1 MKTYEQERDSFI
13 EEYGDLIDEYNT
25 ETGTIL
31 EDELSDAFKN
41 IQIKRPKISPS
52 SFFRE
57 VKAVLRNMQGQY
69 DDLDIPSFVQNS
81 LSGDGKNQS
90 LLQSYFDDVKY
101 VYENLPDGE
110 LEFTEANREAILNS
124 NLKMVISTAKRYR
137 NRGLS
142 LEDLIGA
149 GNVGLCVAWDRYKP
163 ERNTLRSKILEEL
176 EESPDELSREYII
189 ALLSPLVKYGDIKE
203 KFEKNFKTQRVYTK
217 AEVLKWIKSN
227 VKKAKFSSV
236 AALWIR
242 AYILQELNSN
252 SRIVKK
258 PKSEI
263 DKDLELTGSY
273 IKESVV
279 SLDPLIDD
287 DESKNNV
294 ISKVHVSSVDD
305 TEDNIDEH
313 EDMISFKIELNKLL
327 EGVNNRDRRILFK
340 SFGIGLPRSM
350 EPREIADSEDLSV
363 ARVSQIIQDCITK
376 MKKNAEGKSMQD
388 LLKYLR

>member
-1 MKTYEQERDSFI
+1 MKTYDQERDSFI

-25 ETGTIL
+25 ETCTVL
-31 EDELSDAFKN
+31 EDELSDAFRN
-41 IQIKRPKISPS
+41 IQIKRPKITPN

-57 VKAVLRNMQGQY
+57 VKVVLRNMQGQY
-69 DDLDIPSFVQNS
+69 SDLDIPNFVQNV
-81 LSGDGKNQS
+81 LSGDGKNHS

-101 VYENLPDGE
+101 VYENLPDEE

-149 GNVGLCVAWDRYKP
+149 GNVGLCVAWDKYKP
-163 ERNTLRSKILEEL
+163 ERNTLRKKILEEL

-189 ALLSPLVKYGDIKE
+189 TLLSPLVKYGDIKE
-203 KFEKNFKTQRVYTK
+203 KFEKNFKTQRIYTK
-217 AEVLKWIKSN
+217 AEVLKWVKSN

-273 IKESVV
+273 IKENVV

-287 DESKNNV
+287 EDSKNNI
-294 ISKVHVSSVDD
+294 ISKVHISSIDD
-305 TEDNIDEH
+305 TEANIDEQ

-350 EPREIADSEDLSV
+350 EPREIAESEDLSV
-363 ARVSQIIQDCITK
+363 ARVSQIIQDCLTK

>member
-1 MKTYEQERDSFI
+1 MKTYEQERDLFI
-13 EEYGDLIDEYNT
+13 EEYRDLIDEYNI
-25 ETGTIL
+25 ETGIIL
-31 EDELSDAFKN
+31 EDELSIAFRN
-41 IQIKRPKISPS
+41 VQIKSPKISPS

-57 VKAVLRNMQGQY
+57 VKVVLRNMQGQY
-69 DDLDIPSFVQNS
+69 SDLNIPNFVQS
-81 LSGDGKNQS
+81 VLSGDSKNQT
-90 LLQSYFDDVKY
+90 LLQSYFDDVRY
-101 VYENLPDGE
+101 VYENLPDEE
-110 LEFTEANREAILNS
+110 LEFTEANREAILKS

-149 GNVGLCVAWDRYKP
+149 GNVGLCVAWDKYKP

-176 EESPDELSREYII
+176 EESPDELSREYITS
-189 ALLSPLVKYGDIKE
+189 LLSPLVKYGDIKE
-203 KFEKNFKTQRVYTK
+203 KFEKNFKIQRVYTK
-217 AEVLKWIKSN
+217 AEVLKWVKTN

-273 IKESVV
+273 IKENVV
-279 SLDPLIDD
+279 SLDPLTDVD
-287 DESKNNV
+287 KSKNN
-294 ISKVHVSSVDD
+294 IIPKVYVDSIDD
-305 TEDNIDEH
+305 TEANIDEH
-313 EDMISFKIELNKLL
+313 EDMVSFKIELNKLL

-363 ARVSQIIQDCITK
+363 ARVSQIIQDCIAK
-376 MKKNAEGKSMQD
+376 MKKNTEGKSIQD

>member
-1 MKTYEQERDSFI
+1 MKTYEQERNSFI

-69 DDLDIPSFVQNS
+69 DDLDIPSFVQNT

-189 ALLSPLVKYGDIKE
+189 TLLSPLVKYGDIKE

-273 IKESVV
+273 IKENVV
-279 SLDPLIDD
+279 SLDPLIED

>member
-57 VKAVLRNMQGQY
+57 VKVVLRNMQGQY
-69 DDLDIPSFVQNS
+69 DDLDIPSFVQNT

-189 ALLSPLVKYGDIKE
+189 TLLSPLVKYGDIKE

-273 IKESVV
+273 IKENVV

>member
-25 ETGTIL
+25 ETGTVL
-31 EDELSDAFKN
+31 EDELSDAFRN
-41 IQIKRPKISPS
+41 VQIKRPKISPS

-57 VKAVLRNMQGQY
+57 VKVVLRNMQGQY
-69 DDLDIPSFVQNS
+69 DDLDIPSFVQNV
-81 LSGDGKNQS
+81 LSGDSKNQS

-101 VYENLPDGE
+101 VYENLPDEE

-189 ALLSPLVKYGDIKE
+189 TLLSPLVKYGDIKE

-217 AEVLKWIKSN
+217 VEVLKWVKSN

-273 IKESVV
+273 IKENVV

-294 ISKVHVSSVDD
+294 IPKVHVSSVDD
-305 TEDNIDEH
+305 TEANIDEH

-376 MKKNAEGKSMQD
+376 MKKNAEGKSIQD

>member
-69 DDLDIPSFVQNS
+69 DDLNIPSFVQNT

-142 LEDLIGA
+142 LEDLIRA

-189 ALLSPLVKYGDIKE
+189 TLLSPLVKYGDIKE

-273 IKESVV
+273 IKENVV

>member
-1 MKTYEQERDSFI
+1 MKTYEQERNSFI

-69 DDLDIPSFVQNS
+69 DDLDIPSFVQNT

-273 IKESVV
+273 IKENVV

-363 ARVSQIIQDCITK
+363 ARVSQIIQDCVTK

>member
-1 MKTYEQERDSFI
+1 MKTYEQERNSFI

-69 DDLDIPSFVQNS
+69 DDLDIPSFVQNT

-189 ALLSPLVKYGDIKE
+189 TLLSPLVKYGDIKE

-273 IKESVV
+273 IKENVV

-376 MKKNAEGKSMQD
+376 MKKNAEGKSIQD

>member
-25 ETGTIL
+25 ETGTVL
-31 EDELSDAFKN
+31 EDELSDAFRN
-41 IQIKRPKISPS
+41 VQIKRPKISPS

-57 VKAVLRNMQGQY
+57 VKVVLRNMQGQY
-69 DDLDIPSFVQNS
+69 DDLDIPSFVQNV
-81 LSGDGKNQS
+81 LSGDSKNQS

-101 VYENLPDGE
+101 VYENLPDEE

-163 ERNTLRSKILEEL
+163 ERNTLRSRILEEL

-189 ALLSPLVKYGDIKE
+189 TLLSPLVKYGDIKE
-203 KFEKNFKTQRVYTK
+203 KFEKSFKIQRVYTK
-217 AEVLKWIKSN
+217 AEVLKWVKIN

-287 DESKNNV
+287 DESKNN
-294 ISKVHVSSVDD
+294 IIPKVHVSSVDD
-305 TEDNIDEH
+305 TEANIDEH

-376 MKKNAEGKSMQD
+376 MKKNAEGKSIQD

>member
-1 MKTYEQERDSFI
+1 MKTYEQERNSFI

-69 DDLDIPSFVQNS
+69 DDLDIPSFVQNT

-273 IKESVV
+273 IKENVV

>member
-25 ETGTIL
+25 ETCTVL
-31 EDELSDAFKN
+31 EDELSDAFRN

-57 VKAVLRNMQGQY
+57 VKVVLRNMQGQY
-69 DDLDIPSFVQNS
+69 SDLDIPNFVQNV
-81 LSGDGKNQS
+81 LSGDSKNHS

-101 VYENLPDGE
+101 VYENLPDEE

-149 GNVGLCVAWDRYKP
+149 GNVGLCVAWDKYKP
-163 ERNTLRSKILEEL
+163 ERNTLRKKILEEL

-189 ALLSPLVKYGDIKE
+189 TLLTPLVKYGDIKE
-203 KFEKNFKTQRVYTK
+203 KFETTFKTQRVYTK
-217 AEVLKWIKSN
+217 AEVLKWVKTN

-273 IKESVV
+273 IKENVV
-279 SLDPLIDD
+279 SLDPLVDD
-287 DESKNNV
+287 EESKNNV
-294 ISKVHVSSVDD
+294 ISKVHVSSTDD
-305 TEDNIDEH
+305 IEANIDEY
-313 EDMISFKIELNKLL
+313 EDKISFKIELNKLL

-350 EPREIADSEDLSV
+350 EPREIAESEDLSV

>member
-25 ETGTIL
+25 ETCTVL
-31 EDELSDAFKN
+31 EDELSDAFRN

-57 VKAVLRNMQGQY
+57 VKVVLRNMQGQY
-69 DDLDIPSFVQNS
+69 SDLDIPNFVQNV
-81 LSGDGKNQS
+81 LSGDSKNHS

-101 VYENLPDGE
+101 VYENLPDEE

-149 GNVGLCVAWDRYKP
+149 GNVGLCVAWDKYKP
-163 ERNTLRSKILEEL
+163 ERNTLRKKILEEL
-176 EESPDELSREYII
+176 EESPEELSREYII
-189 ALLSPLVKYGDIKE
+189 TLLTPLVKYGDIKE
-203 KFEKNFKTQRVYTK
+203 KFETTFKTQRVYTK
-217 AEVLKWIKSN
+217 AEVLKWVKTN

-273 IKESVV
+273 IKENVV
-279 SLDPLIDD
+279 SLDPLVD
-287 DESKNNV
+287 DEECKNNV
-294 ISKVHVSSVDD
+294 ISKVHVSSTDD
-305 TEDNIDEH
+305 IEANIDEQ
-313 EDMISFKIELNKLL
+313 EDKISFKIELNKLL

-350 EPREIADSEDLSV
+350 EPREIAESEDLSV

>member
-25 ETGTIL
+25 ETCTVL
-31 EDELSDAFKN
+31 EDELSDAFRN

-57 VKAVLRNMQGQY
+57 VKVVLRNMQGQY
-69 DDLDIPSFVQNS
+69 SDLDIPNFVQNV
-81 LSGDGKNQS
+81 LSGDSKNHS

-101 VYENLPDGE
+101 VYENLPDEE

-149 GNVGLCVAWDRYKP
+149 GNVGLCVAWDKYKP
-163 ERNTLRSKILEEL
+163 ERNTLRKKILEEL

-189 ALLSPLVKYGDIKE
+189 TLLTPLVKYGDIKE
-203 KFEKNFKTQRVYTK
+203 KFETTFKTQRVYTK
-217 AEVLKWIKSN
+217 AEVLKWVKSN

-273 IKESVV
+273 IKENVV
-279 SLDPLIDD
+279 SLDPLVDD
-287 DESKNNV
+287 EESKNNV
-294 ISKVHVSSVDD
+294 ISKVHVSSTDD
-305 TEDNIDEH
+305 IEADIDEH
-313 EDMISFKIELNKLL
+313 EDKISFKIELNKLL

-350 EPREIADSEDLSV
+350 EPREIAESEDLSV

-376 MKKNAEGKSMQD
+376 MKKNAEGKSIQD

>member
-25 ETGTIL
+25 ETCTVL
-31 EDELSDAFKN
+31 EDELSDAFRN
-41 IQIKRPKISPS
+41 VQIKRPKISPS

-57 VKAVLRNMQGQY
+57 VKVVLRNMQGQY
-69 DDLDIPSFVQNS
+69 SDLDIPNFVQNV
-81 LSGDGKNQS
+81 LSGDSKNHS

-101 VYENLPDGE
+101 VYENLPDEE

-149 GNVGLCVAWDRYKP
+149 GNVGLCVAWDKYKP
-163 ERNTLRSKILEEL
+163 ERNTLRKKILEEL

-189 ALLSPLVKYGDIKE
+189 TLLTPLVKYGDIKE
-203 KFEKNFKTQRVYTK
+203 KFETTFKTQRVYTK
-217 AEVLKWIKSN
+217 AEVLKWVKSN

-273 IKESVV
+273 IKENVV
-279 SLDPLIDD
+279 SLDPLVDD
-287 DESKNNV
+287 EESKNNV
-294 ISKVHVSSVDD
+294 ISKVHVSSTDD
-305 TEDNIDEH
+305 IEANIDEY
-313 EDMISFKIELNKLL
+313 EDKISFKIELNKLL

-350 EPREIADSEDLSV
+350 EPREIAESEDLSV
-363 ARVSQIIQDCITK
+363 ARVSQIIQDCIAK

>member
-1 MKTYEQERDSFI
+1 MKTYEQERNSFI

-69 DDLDIPSFVQNS
+69 DDLDIPSFVQNT

-189 ALLSPLVKYGDIKE
+189 TLLSPLVKYGDIKE

-273 IKESVV
+273 IKENVV

-294 ISKVHVSSVDD
+294 IPKVHVSSADD

-363 ARVSQIIQDCITK
+363 ARVSQIIQDCVTK

>member
-1 MKTYEQERDSFI
+1 MKTYDQERDSFI

-25 ETGTIL
+25 ETCTVL
-31 EDELSDAFKN
+31 EDELSDAFRN
-41 IQIKRPKISPS
+41 IQIKRPKITPS

-57 VKAVLRNMQGQY
+57 VKVVLRNMQGQY
-69 DDLDIPSFVQNS
+69 SDLDIPSFVQNV
-81 LSGDGKNQS
+81 LSGDGKNHS

-101 VYENLPDGE
+101 VYENLPDEE

-149 GNVGLCVAWDRYKP
+149 GNVGLCVAWDKYKP
-163 ERNTLRSKILEEL
+163 ERNTLRRKILEEL

-189 ALLSPLVKYGDIKE
+189 TLLSPLVKYGDIKE

-217 AEVLKWIKSN
+217 AEVLKWVKSN

-273 IKESVV
+273 IKENVV
-279 SLDPLIDD
+279 SLDPLVD
-287 DESKNNV
+287 DEEGKNNI
-294 ISKVHVSSVDD
+294 ISKVHVSSIDD
-305 TEDNIDEH
+305 TEANIDEH
-313 EDMISFKIELNKLL
+313 EDKISFKIELNKLL

-350 EPREIADSEDLSV
+350 EPREIAESEDLSV
-363 ARVSQIIQDCITK
+363 ARVSQIIQDCLTK

>member
-1 MKTYEQERDSFI
+1 MKTYEQERNSFI

-69 DDLDIPSFVQNS
+69 DDLDIPSFVQNT

-189 ALLSPLVKYGDIKE
+189 TLLSPLVKYGDIKE

>member
-1 MKTYEQERDSFI
+1 MKTYDQERDLFI

-25 ETGTIL
+25 ETCTVL
-31 EDELSDAFKN
+31 EDELSDAFRN
-41 IQIKRPKISPS
+41 IQIKRPKITPS

-57 VKAVLRNMQGQY
+57 VKVVLRNMQGQY
-69 DDLDIPSFVQNS
+69 SDLDIPNFVQNV
-81 LSGDGKNQS
+81 LSGDGKNHS

-101 VYENLPDGE
+101 VYENLPDEE

-142 LEDLIGA
+142 LVDLIGA
-149 GNVGLCVAWDRYKP
+149 GNVGLCVAWDKYKP
-163 ERNTLRSKILEEL
+163 ERNTLRKKILEEL

-189 ALLSPLVKYGDIKE
+189 TLLSPLVKYGDIKE
-203 KFEKNFKTQRVYTK
+203 KFEKNFKTQRIYTK
-217 AEVLKWIKSN
+217 AEVLKWVKSN

-273 IKESVV
+273 IKENVV
-279 SLDPLIDD
+279 SLDPLVD
-287 DESKNNV
+287 DEEGKNNI

-350 EPREIADSEDLSV
+350 EPREIAESEDLSV

>member
-25 ETGTIL
+25 ETCTVL
-31 EDELSDAFKN
+31 EDELSDAFRN
-41 IQIKRPKISPS
+41 VQIKRPKISPS

-57 VKAVLRNMQGQY
+57 VKVVLRNMQGQY
-69 DDLDIPSFVQNS
+69 SDLDIPNFVQNV
-81 LSGDGKNQS
+81 LSGDSKNHS

-101 VYENLPDGE
+101 VYENLPDEE

-149 GNVGLCVAWDRYKP
+149 GNVGLCVAWDKYKP
-163 ERNTLRSKILEEL
+163 ERNTLRKKILEEL

-189 ALLSPLVKYGDIKE
+189 TLLTPLVKYGDIKE
-203 KFEKNFKTQRVYTK
+203 KFETTFKTQRVYTK
-217 AEVLKWIKSN
+217 AEVLKWVKSN

-273 IKESVV
+273 IKENVV
-279 SLDPLIDD
+279 SLDPLVDD
-287 DESKNNV
+287 EESKNNV
-294 ISKVHVSSVDD
+294 ISKVHVSSTDD
-305 TEDNIDEH
+305 IEANIDEY
-313 EDMISFKIELNKLL
+313 EDKISFKIELNKLL

-350 EPREIADSEDLSV
+350 EPREIAESEDLSV

-376 MKKNAEGKSMQD
+376 MKKNAEGKSIQD

>member
-69 DDLDIPSFVQNS
+69 DDLNIPSFVQNT

-124 NLKMVISTAKRYR
+124 NLKMVILTAKRYR

-189 ALLSPLVKYGDIKE
+189 TLLSPLVKYGDIKE

-273 IKESVV
+273 IKENVV

-294 ISKVHVSSVDD
+294 ISKAHVSSVDD

>member
-69 DDLDIPSFVQNS
+69 DDLDIPSFVQNT

-273 IKESVV
+273 IKENVV

>member
-1 MKTYEQERDSFI
+1 MKTYDQERDSFI

-25 ETGTIL
+25 ETCTVL
-31 EDELSDAFKN
+31 EDELSDAFRN
-41 IQIKRPKISPS
+41 IQIKRPKITPS

-57 VKAVLRNMQGQY
+57 VKVVLRNMQGQY
-69 DDLDIPSFVQNS
+69 SDLDIPNFVQS
-81 LSGDGKNQS
+81 VFSGDGKNHS

-101 VYENLPDGE
+101 VYENLPDEE

-149 GNVGLCVAWDRYKP
+149 GNVGLCVAWDKYKP
-163 ERNTLRSKILEEL
+163 ERNTLRRKILEEL

-189 ALLSPLVKYGDIKE
+189 TLLSPLVKYGDIKE
-203 KFEKNFKTQRVYTK
+203 KFERNFKTQRVYTK
-217 AEVLKWIKSN
+217 AEVLKWVKSN

-273 IKESVV
+273 IKENVV
-279 SLDPLIDD
+279 SLDPLVE
-287 DESKNNV
+287 DEENKNNI
-294 ISKVHVSSVDD
+294 ISKVHVSSIDD
-305 TEDNIDEH
+305 TEANIDEH
-313 EDMISFKIELNKLL
+313 EDKISFKIELNKLL

-350 EPREIADSEDLSV
+350 EPREIAESEDLSV
-363 ARVSQIIQDCITK
+363 ARVSQIIQDCLTK

>member
-1 MKTYEQERDSFI
+1 MKTYEQERNSFI

-69 DDLDIPSFVQNS
+69 DDLDIPSFVQNT

-189 ALLSPLVKYGDIKE
+189 TLLSPLVKYGDIKE

-273 IKESVV
+273 IKENVV

>member
-273 IKESVV
+273 IKENVV

>member
-69 DDLDIPSFVQNS
+69 DDLDIPSFVQNT

-273 IKESVV
+273 IKENVV

-287 DESKNNV
+287 DASKNNV